1 MQRKAQRTGRFLVRL
16 LVLSLAG
23 YVVSTLHRERPADP
37 EPELVLDSP
46 PEPVS
51 ERGEAGAARRR
62 LGTPRRIAVG
72 LALTTIFFAGAA
84 LTAGAGNEVASML
97 DSSTAETTATDASA
111 PADAAAPAPAPAETS
126 TPADAST
133 TTAEDP
139 SAAPADSSS
148 SDASASTDQSAVPSD
163 PSSADDDAPASGH
176 GPGSNGLPSS
186 SSDGSSAASADGSA
200 SAAPAVTP
208 APSSQAAPQKRTR
221 SKRTHR
227 SGQYVLNV
235 PRAKHPTRHS
245 HATVATA
252 VQEAAEQPGAAPVI
266 WLNRTLPDPTPPSR
280 RLATRFAHRLV
291 SISQANHVGW
301 PLVLG
306 VLRAEGRTGA
316 VPATRAELR
325 RTAQALAVAKARGD
339 WNAALAVTGHTS
351 TADQAVALMHYDRAV
366 GLSGLVGGLL
376 AHKDELVN
384 RVLHDGRVTI
394 YPGGRQ
400 DLASG
405 RVDIRVV
412 VLIEYLAD
420 TYGQVTV
427 SCLISGHRLY
437 ARPGVVSA
445 HIYGRAVDIA
455 DVGGIS
461 IYGHQE
467 PGGITERAVRSILLL
482 PSELQPKQVISLLG
496 LGGPS
501 FPLANHYD
509 HVHVGY

>member
-1 MQRKAQRTGRFLVRL
+1 MERKTHRTGRFLVRL

-23 YVVSTLHRERPADP
+23 YVVSTLQRERPADP
-37 EPELVLDSP
+37 EPELTLAP
-46 PEPVS
+46 PSEP
-51 ERGEAGAARRR
+51 GEPRVQRR
-62 LGTPRRIAVG
+62 LGAPRRLAVG

-84 LTAGAGNEVASML
+84 LTAGAGNEVAGLL
-97 DSSTAETTATDASA
+97 DQSSTAETTSTDASA
-111 PADAAAPAPAPAETS
+111 PAAAPTDTS
-126 TPADAST
+126 VA
-133 TTAEDP
+133 DP
-139 SAAPADSSS
+139 SATAPDPSATSTAPADTSTTDGS
-148 SDASASTDQSAVPSD
+148 ASAD
-163 PSSADDDAPASGH
+163 PSASSDDDAPASGH
-176 GPGSNGLPSS
+176 GPGSHGVQASSGDDSAAASS
-186 SSDGSSAASADGSA
+186 SEGSAA
-200 SAAPAVTP
+200 AAPAVTP
-208 APSSQAAPQKRTR
+208 TAQAGP
-221 SKRTHR
+221 RTHAKR
-227 SGQYVLNV
+227 SHNKSQWVLNV
-235 PRAKHPTRHS
+235 PRAKHPARHGRAP
-245 HATVATA
+245 ATVATPA
-252 VQEAAEQPGAAPVI
+252 QVAAEAPGTAPVV

-280 RLATRFAHRLV
+280 RLAPRFAHRLV
-291 SISQANHVGW
+291 SISRSNHVGW

-316 VPATRAELR
+316 APATRAELR
-325 RTAQALAVAKARGD
+325 ETARALAAVKGRGD
-339 WNAALAVTGHTS
+339 WNAALAVTGHTA
-351 TADQAVALMHYDRAV
+351 TADQAVALMHYNRAV
-366 GLSGLVGGLL
+366 GLNGLRDGLL
-376 AHKDELVN
+376 AHKDALVN
-384 RVLHDGRVTI
+384 KLLHDGRATI
-394 YPGGRQ
+394 YSGGRQ

-437 ARPGVVSA
+437 ARPGVISA

-467 PGGITERAVRSILLL
+467 PGGITERTVRSILLL

-509 HVHVGY
+509 HIHIGY

>member
-1 MQRKAQRTGRFLVRL
+1 MERKAHPTGRFLVRL
-16 LVLSLAG
+16 LVLSFVG
-23 YVVSTLHRERPADP
+23 YVVSTLHRERPANP
-37 EPELVLDSP
+37 EPELTLP
-46 PEPVS
+46 PPLEPA
-51 ERGEAGAARRR
+51 GEPRPKRRR
-62 LGTPRRIAVG
+62 LGTPRRLAVG

-84 LTAGAGNEVASML
+84 LTAGAGNEVAGML
-97 DSSTAETTATDASA
+97 DQSSTAETTSTDASA
-111 PADAAAPAPAPAETS
+111 PA
-126 TPADAST
+126 
-133 TTAEDP
+133 
-139 SAAPADSSS
+139 AAPADSSAA
-148 SDASASTDQSAVPSD
+148 DTTATAPSASTDSTAPADTTTSDTTTTAD
-163 PSSADDDAPASGH
+163 PSASSTDASSADDAPASGH
-176 GPGSNGLPSS
+176 GPDSHPAQPS
-186 SSDGSSAASADGSA
+186 SADGSA
-200 SAAPAVTP
+200 ASSGGSASAAATP
-208 APSSQAAPQKRTR
+208 TAAPSAQAAPRAHAKRSR
-221 SKRTHR
+221 GKA
-227 SGQYVLNV
+227 QWVLNV
-235 PRAKHPTRHS
+235 PRAKHRARHEAPA
-245 HATVATA
+245 ATPAQV
-252 VQEAAEQPGAAPVI
+252 AAESPGAAPVV

-280 RLATRFAHRLV
+280 RLAPRFAHRLV
-291 SISQANHVGW
+291 SVSRANHVGW

-325 RTAQALAVAKARGD
+325 QTAQALAAVKARGD
-339 WNAALAVTGHTS
+339 WNAALAVTGHTA

-366 GLSGLVGGLL
+366 GLSGLVDGLL
-376 AHKDELVN
+376 AHKDALVN
-384 RVLHDGRVTI
+384 KLLHDGRATI
-394 YPGGRQ
+394 YSGGRE

-437 ARPGVVSA
+437 ARPGVISA

-467 PGGITERAVRSILLL
+467 PGGITEKTVRSILLL

-509 HVHVGY
+509 HIHVGY